1 MTSISLFWPAAV
13 TLASR
18 HGGDNDD
25 GEGEVHVTAGRA
37 LPIADPRTKKGR
49 GSKEA
54 LLRAARAVFGR
65 DGFAAA
71 RVSDIAAEA
80 GMSNGAFYRYYGDK
94 NAVLIELIT
103 MLLQQ
108 LYDESQARWSP
119 KDPAESVV
127 VTSERYFRFY
137 ERNADLFG
145 VLHETMQTHPEIEA
159 MQAANRRDF
168 HERITRMIRRG
179 VQKGLMRADVDPDL
193 GAALLGGMTE
203 HYAYYRF
210 VLHRYPERDLGD
222 VSRELTRVWAVGTF
236 SEQARSDSRGG
247 DLIEQAPSAGGP
259 TS

>member
-1 MTSISLFWPAAV
+1 M
-13 TLASR
+13 
-18 HGGDNDD
+18 
-25 GEGEVHVTAGRA
+25 TAGRA
-37 LPIADPRTKKGR
+37 LPVADPRTKKGR

-54 LLRAARAVFGR
+54 LLRAARVVFGR

-71 RVSDIAAEA
+71 RVSDVAAEA
-80 GMSNGAFYRYYGDK
+80 GMSNGAFYRYYVDK

-119 KDPAESVV
+119 RDPVESVV
-127 VTSERYFRFY
+127 VTTERYFRFY
-137 ERNADLFG
+137 ARNADLFG

-159 MQAANRRDF
+159 MQADNRKDF
-168 HERITRMIRRG
+168 HERITRMIGRA
-179 VQKGLMRADVDPDL
+179 VEKGLMRADVDPDL

-222 VSRELTRVWAVGTF
+222 VSRELAKVWAVGTF
-236 SEQARSDSRGG
+236 SEQARSDMASG
-247 DLIEQAPSAGGP
+247 DMASGDMASGEGAP
-259 TS
+259 